1 MTQPASLNSLQTIL
15 YEKKGATAYVTLNRP
30 AVLNALNQLAIAEL
44 RIAFED
50 VQNDPVIRGAIFTG
64 SGDRAFVAGADIA
77 ELSTSTPIDAARRT
91 KAGQDLFNLIEQLGK
106 PVIAAVNGLAL
117 GGGCEIAL
125 ACTIRLATANAKF
138 GQPEVKLG
146 LIPGFGG
153 TQRLPRLI
161 GKGLALQLI
170 LTGDM
175 MSADEAFRVGLVNEI
190 VAAPALVERAEQILA
205 KIAGNAPLAIS
216 SAIEAVN
223 RGQDCS
229 LPEGLALEGKLFA
242 LCTATEDMRE
252 GTAAFLEK
260 RAANFTG
267 H

>member
-1 MTQPASLNSLQTIL
+1 MTQVASLSSLQTII
-15 YEKKGATAYVTLNRP
+15 YEKKGATAFVTLNRP
-30 AVLNALNQLAIAEL
+30 AVLNALDQRAIVEL
-44 RIAFED
+44 RMAFED
-50 VQNDPVIRGAIFTG
+50 IQNDSDIRAAIFTG

-77 ELSTSTPIDAARRT
+77 ELSTSTPIEAARRT
-91 KAGQDLFNLIEQLGK
+91 RSGQDLFNLIEELGK

-125 ACTIRLATANAKF
+125 ACTMRLAAPNAKF
-138 GQPEVKLG
+138 GQPEVRLG

-161 GKGLALQLI
+161 GKGRALQLI
-170 LTGDM
+170 LTGEM

-190 VAAPALVERAEQILA
+190 VDAPALIARAEQILE
-205 KIAGNAPLAIS
+205 KIASNAPLAIS

-229 LPEGLALEGKLFA
+229 LAEGLALEGKLFA
-242 LCTATEDMRE
+242 LCTATQDMRE

-260 RAANFTG
+260 RSPNFTG
-267 H
+267 Q

>member
-1 MTQPASLNSLQTIL
+1 MQTASPSSFETII
-15 YEKKGATAYVTLNRP
+15 YEKKAATAFVTLNRP
-30 AVLNALNQLAIAEL
+30 TVLNALNQLAIAEL
-44 RIAFED
+44 RIAFENI
-50 VQNDPVIRGAIFTG
+50 QNDPGIRGAVFSG

-77 ELSTSTPIDAARRT
+77 ELSTSTPIEAARRT
-91 KAGQDLFNLIEQLGK
+91 RAGQDLFNLIEQLGK

-125 ACTIRLATANAKF
+125 ACTMRLATANAKF

-170 LTGDM
+170 LTGDTI
-175 MSADEAFRVGLVNEI
+175 SADEAFRIGLVNEI
-190 VAAPALVERAEQILA
+190 VAAPALVDRAEQILA
-205 KIAGNAPLAIS
+205 KIAGNAPFAIG

-229 LPEGLALEGKLFA
+229 LTEGLALESKLFA
-242 LCTATEDMRE
+242 LCTATQDMRE

-260 RAANFTG
+260 RAPNFTG
-267 H
+267 Q

>member
-1 MTQPASLNSLQTIL
+1 MQVALPRSFETII
-15 YEKKGATAYVTLNRP
+15 YEKKAATAFVTLNRP
-30 AVLNALNQLAIAEL
+30 TVLNALNQLAITEL
-44 RIAFED
+44 RVAFED
-50 VQNDPVIRGAIFTG
+50 VQSDPAIRGAILTG

-77 ELSTSTPIDAARRT
+77 ELSTSTPVDAVRRT
-91 KAGQDLFNLIEQLGK
+91 RAGQDLFNLIEQVGK

-125 ACTIRLATANAKF
+125 ACTIRLATATAKF

-161 GKGLALQLI
+161 GKGIALQLI

-190 VAAPALVERAEQILA
+190 VAAAALIERAEQILA

-223 RGQDCS
+223 RGQDCG
-229 LPEGLALEGKLFA
+229 LAEGLALESKLFA
-242 LCTATEDMRE
+242 LCTATEDMHE

-260 RAANFTG
+260 RAPNFTG
-267 H
+267 Q